1 MAMSTKTS
9 TQAAS
14 SLAPAGIARRKE
26 GRFEL
31 PLTADVQGNLPLGT
45 KFLETAKI
53 RNISSTGAY
62 LYLQAAVI
70 VGTKLTMAISLPPK
84 ATEGNSLRL
93 KINGT
98 VVRMEKAR
106 KTSRKLGVAVRFT
119 KEYRFVPAPKRP

>member
-1 MAMSTKTS
+1 MSTKSS
-9 TQAAS
+9 TKAAS

-31 PLTADVQGNLPLGT
+31 PLTADVQGGLPRGT

-70 VGTKLTMAISLPPK
+70 VGTKLTLAISLPPE
-84 ATEGNSLRL
+84 ATEGKSLRL

-119 KEYRFVPAPKRP
+119 KEYRFVPASKRP

>member
-1 MAMSTKTS
+1 MSTKTS
-9 TQAAS
+9 PQAAS

-31 PLTADVQGNLPLGT
+31 PLTADVQGSLPRGT

-70 VGTKLTMAISLPPK
+70 VGTKLTLAISLPPE
-84 ATEGNSLRL
+84 ATEGKYLRL
-93 KINGT
+93 KINGA

-119 KEYRFVPAPKRP
+119 KEYRFVAAPKRP

>member
-1 MAMSTKTS
+1 MAMSMKS
-9 TQAAS
+9 SIQAAS
-14 SLAPAGIARRKE
+14 SLAPVGIARRKE

-31 PLTADVQGNLPLGT
+31 PLTADVQGSLPRGT
-45 KFLETAKI
+45 TFLETAKI

-70 VGTKLTMAISLPPK
+70 VGTKLTLAISLPPE
-84 ATEGNSLRL
+84 ATEGKSLRL

-119 KEYRFVPAPKRP
+119 KEYRFVAAPKRP